1 MISSLKKFFDKILSL
16 SGYKLIGRKDIVKH
30 NSFNAIHKFIFEKM
44 VNKSK
49 LIIFDVG
56 ANDGRS
62 IIRFESRFPDAEIY
76 SFEPTKSAY
85 GKISKLSSEKIRIFN
100 YALSNIDG
108 EKEFC
113 QYEYLSG
120 KTNSFYPMV
129 KNSKYRLQR
138 TVSNNETETIK
149 CVKVK
154 KLDTFLE
161 ENEISNIDLLKIDTQ
176 GAEIEILK
184 GAEKTLNSKKIN
196 VIELEYIL
204 GIAHEVESSLFEIEN
219 LLHKNDYKLIAIEH
233 ADNVISFSNYQTNLI
248 YVKNEI
254 FNKIKQFHENNID
267 VKNITNKVNNYQF
280 LNL

>member
-196 VIELEYIL
+196 VIELEYII
-204 GIAHEVESSLFEIEN
+204 GIAHEFRSSLYELEEM
-219 LLHKNDYKLIAIEH
+219 LHKNNYKLIAIEH
-233 ADNVISFSNYQTNLI
+233 SGNIISFSNYQTNLI

-254 FNKIKQFHENNID
+254 FDKIKQFHENNID
-267 VKNITNKVNNYQF
+267 VKNITNKVNHYKF